1 MQPSRIVRS
10 ICIPTPGGL
19 RRSCHE
25 GTPLPSR
32 VHDKKGR
39 NLTSKPIPERIRW
52 AVRVMAP
59 EPDDRLLEIGC
70 GPGVA
75 VALVCQQ
82 LAGGRIT
89 AIDRSATAIRR
100 AAARNAGHVAAGR
113 AVLRTADLESL
124 RPTDLP
130 EGPGGYDKVFAMN
143 VNLFWVRDPAR
154 ELALVRALLRPGG
167 ALFLFY
173 GYGTPGQAPAT
184 VPDVLAGHLSGGGF
198 AVEPV
203 AGAAVAG
210 VVARPVRPRRP
221 RA

>member
-19 RRSCHE
+19 RRIHHE
-25 GTPLPSR
+25 GTPLPTR
-32 VHDKKGR
+32 VHEPEGR
-39 NLTSKPIPERIRW
+39 NLTATPIPERIRW

-59 EPDDRLLEIGC
+59 HPDDRLLEIGC

-75 VALVCQQ
+75 VSLVCEQ

-113 AVLRTADLESL
+113 AVLRATALESL
-124 RPTDLP
+124 HPADLP
-130 EGPGGYDKVFAMN
+130 DGPGGYDKVFAMN

-154 ELALVRALLRPGG
+154 ELELIRALLKPGG

-173 GYGTPGQAPAT
+173 GYGTPGRGPAT
-184 VPDVLAGHLSGGGF
+184 RPEALAGHLTGGGF
-198 AVEPV
+198 TVEALTGPS
-203 AGAAVAG
+203 VAG
-210 VVARPVRPRRP
+210 VVARPGQ
-221 RA
+221 AG